1 MFINTLTP
9 DPKYSLLKRDNLRQ
23 PIQIQLLQKQ
33 KIFSQIVA
41 AFLKASLNFELF
53 EKKMTIIG
61 HAFWKLRTPKTVVRQ
76 MSKSSRF

>member
-61 HAFWKLRTPKTVVRQ
+61 HAF
-76 MSKSSRF
+76 